1 MICRVHCTFE
11 TPVTPVLTDEQPS
24 IRGSVDGDA
33 TCGSVLCLD
42 QILRCALEVIEAVL
56 LVP

>member
-1 MICRVHCTFE
+1 MICRVQCNCD

-33 TCGSVLCLD
+33 TCGRVLFLD
-42 QILRCALEVIEAVL
+42 QILRRALEVIEAVL